1 MFSRLCLV
9 AAAGLSAY
17 GVHAVDYEID
27 GSAGIEQRY
36 FLQDPAY
43 ANQVRGQGSVFFQPQ
58 VYMEWNDGDD
68 SLTFQPFVRLDQEDS
83 ERTHGDIRELMW
95 VHVTDNLEFKT
106 GIGKVFWGQT
116 ESLHLVDIINQTDSV
131 EALDGE
137 DKLGQPM
144 VSMSY
149 ETEWGTFSSFVLPFF
164 RERTF
169 AGADGRLRPPFAI
182 DVDNPIYESSDEDS
196 NIDFA
201 LRWQHSIEDWE
212 VGLSYFSGTTREP
225 ELTPVFDDSGLQLTG
240 LRPFYAQINQA
251 GLDVLKVEG
260 AWLWKLE
267 TIYREGQS
275 QDFFAAVAG
284 AEYTFVGVL
293 GSNYD
298 IGMLV
303 EYQYDER
310 EDNFFVT
317 GQNDLMVGT
326 RVVLNDIDGTE
337 WLVGIVQDLEDTDTR
352 SGFVEASSRM
362 GDSWRWSVNAYF
374 FTADDP
380 QEPLFFI
387 RRDDHVTF
395 SLEYFF

>member
-1 MFSRLCLV
+1 M
-9 AAAGLSAY
+9 
-17 GVHAVDYEID
+17 
-27 GSAGIEQRY
+27 
-36 FLQDPAY
+36 
-43 ANQVRGQGSVFFQPQ
+43 
-58 VYMEWNDGDD
+58 
-68 SLTFQPFVRLDQEDS
+68 
-83 ERTHGDIRELMW
+83 
-95 VHVTDNLEFKT
+95 
-106 GIGKVFWGQT
+106 
-116 ESLHLVDIINQTDSV
+116 VDIINQTDSV

-284 AEYTFVGVL
+284 TEYTFVGVL

>member
-43 ANQVRGQGSVFFQPQ
+43 ANQVRSQGSVFFQPQ

-68 SLTFQPFVRLDQEDS
+68 SLTFQPFVRFDQEDS

-182 DVDNPIYESSDEDS
+182 DVDNPIYESSNEDS

-240 LRPFYAQINQA
+240 HRPFYAQINQA

-267 TIYREGQS
+267 TIFREGQS

-284 AEYTFVGVL
+284 TEYTFVGVL

-317 GQNDLMVGT
+317 GQNDLMLGT

>member
-43 ANQVRGQGSVFFQPQ
+43 ANQVRSQGSVFFQPQ

-337 WLVGIVQDLEDTDTR
+337 WRVGIVQDLEDTDTR

>member
-43 ANQVRGQGSVFFQPQ
+43 ANQVRSQGSVFFQPQ

-182 DVDNPIYESSDEDS
+182 DVDNPIFESSDEDS

-284 AEYTFVGVL
+284 TEYTFVGVL

-317 GQNDLMVGT
+317 GQNDLMLGT

>member
-43 ANQVRGQGSVFFQPQ
+43 ANQVRSQGSVFFQPQ

-284 AEYTFVGVL
+284 TEYTFVGVL

>member
-43 ANQVRGQGSVFFQPQ
+43 ANQVRSQGSVFFQPQ